1 MRIARHGGVY
11 LILNTWEAEA
21 SSFLCAGG
29 QPGLPSKPL
38 ASQSLTVRLCLKT
51 KQILRL
57 TSSYEKHLASDLF
70 SEGHTVVSRSP
81 LGAEIQLMDRGGA
94 PSRDAPR
101 CIDRE
106 KASKPGKCVCS
117 GRGLKTVFRSMF

>member
-11 LILNTWEAEA
+11 LILNTWEAGA

-51 KQILRL
+51 KQIIRL
-57 TSSYEKHLASDLF
+57 MSSYEKHLASDLF

-81 LGAEIQLMDRGGA
+81 LGAEIQLMNRWVPQVRMRHAGLIE
-94 PSRDAPR
+94 RR
-101 CIDRE
+101 L
-106 KASKPGKCVCS
+106 ASLGNVS
-117 GRGLKTVFRSMF
+117 VQDEG